1 MLVYVENV
9 VCIVSGGIEFNLSKD
24 IKKLLRKHLK
34 IAEHIKIF
42 YHTQKRIFGEKGGR
56 GSAITYKDIFR
67 DRPAC
72 CISYPLLKL
81 GSPGEKVDHLLL
93 MKNSSFEKL
102 LLT

>member
-42 YHTQKRIFGEKGGR
+42 FIIHRKEYLERKEEEAVQLLIKIFSGADQHVV
-56 GSAITYKDIFR
+56 SHIHY
-67 DRPAC
+67 
-72 CISYPLLKL
+72 
-81 GSPGEKVDHLLL
+81 
-93 MKNSSFEKL
+93 
-102 LLT
+102 